1 MREVAYNDRIVGLR
15 KGNPANAFDDILRN
29 FRTLAKRSGGVL
41 IAEYLE
47 KHEGT
52 ALRNAYAAAGAA
64 GSQRR
69 RGAAAIS
76 IALLLGTVAGH
87 AFAQGGIS
95 AEGVDPRRQGNTSK
109 VASEIVT
116 QDPANAT
123 GGDEDRMHDAYQPKG
138 IELGQF
144 LLLPDVSV
152 GESYNTNI
160 YAAQS
165 DPRGDFITRVAPT
178 FKLRS
183 RFKQHMLNFSGD
195 FEQLFYE
202 ANEDDNQFNVKL
214 ATDGRYDIGSNS
226 EINAGIAGFRQH
238 EDRASPDAVNGQE
251 PTPYNGLDGR
261 LNGKTVAGR
270 WVLTLGGEHH
280 TYDYESVSTAAGTEI
295 SNDGRDRSENE
306 VTGRA
311 AYELFPGYFALAEGS
326 TNWRDYRKSVNA
338 GGVDRSSNGYAGEM
352 GVGVDLSRLIR
363 GDFLV
368 GYFAQDYESPQLQD
382 PSGVSLQSVFNW
394 TPSRLTLV
402 VASLKR
408 EVVETTNATASSIVR
423 NGTSLMVRHELQ
435 RNIILSALGR
445 FDLDQ
450 YEGIEGSSRTYE
462 AKGSATYAF
471 NANVYTTGEV
481 GYRRRDAESGVTN
494 SYDQVVTGVRLGF
507 RM

>member
-1 MREVAYNDRIVGLR
+1 LQ
-15 KGNPANAFDDILRN
+15 NAC
-29 FRTLAKRSGGVL
+29 V
-41 IAEYLE
+41 
-47 KHEGT
+47 
-52 ALRNAYAAAGAA
+52 AGAA
-64 GSQRR
+64 HRR
-69 RGAAAIS
+69 LRGRATIS
-76 IALLLGTVAGH
+76 LALLLGTVAGPV
-87 AFAQGGIS
+87 FAQGGIS
-95 AEGVDPRRQGNTSK
+95 SEGVDPRRQGNTSK
-109 VASEIVT
+109 VASEIVP
-116 QDPANAT
+116 QDTTGNT

-138 IELGQF
+138 IEIGQF
-144 LLLPDVSV
+144 LLLPDVSI
-152 GESYNTNI
+152 GESYNSNI

-165 DPRGDFITRVAPT
+165 DPRGDFITRIAPT

-195 FEQLFYE
+195 FEQLFYK
-202 ANEDDNQFNVKL
+202 ANGDDNQFNARL
-214 ATDGRYDIGSNS
+214 ATDGRFDIGSNS
-226 EINAGIAGFRQH
+226 EINASIAGFRRH

-270 WVLTLGGEHH
+270 WVLSLGGEHR
-280 TYDYESVSTAAGTEI
+280 TYDYESVSTALGTQI
-295 SNDGRDRSENE
+295 SNDGRDRSENK

-311 AYELFPGYFALAEGS
+311 AYELFPGYFAIAEAA
-326 TNWRDYRKSVNA
+326 TNWRDYRESINA
-338 GGVDRSSNGYAGEM
+338 GGVDRSSSGYSGEM

-368 GYFAQDYESPQLQD
+368 GYFTQDYDSPQLKD
-382 PSGVSLQSVFNW
+382 PSGVSFQSVFNW

-408 EVVETTNATASSIVR
+408 EVVETTSAAASSIIR
-423 NGTSLMVRHELQ
+423 NGTSLLVRHELQ
-435 RNIILSALGR
+435 RNIILSGFGR

-450 YEGIEGSSRTYE
+450 YEGIEGSSRSYE